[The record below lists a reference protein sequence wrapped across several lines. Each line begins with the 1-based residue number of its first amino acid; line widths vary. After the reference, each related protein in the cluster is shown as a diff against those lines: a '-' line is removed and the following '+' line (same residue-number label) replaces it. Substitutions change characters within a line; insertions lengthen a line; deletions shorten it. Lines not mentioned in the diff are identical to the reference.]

1 LFVTQNRDFLLEKM
15 HNTPTK

>member
-1 LFVTQNRDFLLEKM
+1 VTQNRDFLLEKM